1 MNNSVGNL
9 LKIIG
14 IGAVLYGV
22 YKMGENGVLDSII
35 QKNVPNENLN
45 EEDSIRKTIQE
56 LKQKQNKTRR
66 DRDNI
71 GLLEIKL
78 KQLTTL
84 K

>member
-1 MNNSVGNL
+1 MNNSVENL
-9 LKIIG
+9 LKLIG
-14 IGAVLYGV
+14 IGTVLYGV

-35 QKNVPNENLN
+35 QNNVPNENLN

-78 KQLTTL
+78 KQLTTV

>member
-1 MNNSVGNL
+1 MNNTVENL

-78 KQLTTL
+78 KQLTTV

>member
-1 MNNSVGNL
+1 MNNSVENL
-9 LKIIG
+9 LKI
-14 IGAVLYGV
+14 
-22 YKMGENGVLDSII
+22 MGENGVLDSII

-78 KQLTTL
+78 KQLTTV

>member
-35 QKNVPNENLN
+35 QKNVPDENLN

-78 KQLTTL
+78 KQLTTV

>member
-1 MNNSVGNL
+1 MNKSIENL

-22 YKMGENGVLDSII
+22 YKMGENGVFNSII
-35 QKNVPNENLN
+35 QKSDLNENLS

-56 LKQKQNKTRR
+56 LKQKRNKTRR

-78 KQLTTL
+78 KQLTTV

>member
-1 MNNSVGNL
+1 M
-9 LKIIG
+9 
-14 IGAVLYGV
+14 
-22 YKMGENGVLDSII
+22 DSII

-56 LKQKQNKTRR
+56 LKQKQNKTLR

-78 KQLTTL
+78 KQLTTVKWL
-84 K
+84 LSKK

>member
-78 KQLTTL
+78 KQLTTV